1 MKNRLSLLALLLV
14 LVMALTML
22 VACGG
27 ETETSTPEQSTT
39 STTDTS
45 TTDTS
50 VADGDTLVIPEDF
63 SWDKEEFVILSGQTT
78 FSRYYGVYNEF
89 GMSSD
94 ELEQSVINDAVIN
107 RNLAVEQLLDIKIV
121 EKAVDDDDRMTTG
134 NMYTTVVQQ
143 IDSGAA
149 DFDMIAPSLYQ
160 AAALAVNDYLY
171 NLHEIKDNQ
180 LDKDWWDNFFVDEVT
195 MNDRLYFVTGDIG
208 FYSKGAITAV
218 YFNKETAQSLELG
231 DVYALAREKKFT
243 YDVMYSWMKLIL
255 EDINS
260 DNVFNY
266 KDKFGM
272 GGQHDL
278 TWALFYGAGQYIAQ
292 KDEDQNPYL
301 TIGTERAL
309 TVAEKLSQIVMDD
322 SFVNANDY
330 WNDAPDGKPTNLLV
344 QAFVEGRSLMFA
356 ETLGQVE
363 WLRDMDFDFGI
374 LPIPLFD
381 ENQERYYSLLNCWGS
396 NAFGIPT
403 SLYDDEAEGV
413 MVIMNA
419 LGAKG
424 KEFVTPAYIETTLK
438 GQRLRDDDSE
448 EMLDIIFENIG
459 CDIGHMYNF
468 GRLGFDALHK
478 LAEGQNMATLI
489 DSLKSKAQSEIDDFI
504 TNFND

>member
-1 MKNRLSLLALLLV
+1 MKNRLSVLALLLV

-22 VACGG
+22 VACGD

-78 FSRYYGVYNEF
+78 FSRYYDVYNEF

-107 RNLAVEQLLDIKIV
+107 RNLAVEQLLDIMIV

-231 DVYALAREKKFT
+231 DV
-243 YDVMYSWMKLIL
+243 
-255 EDINS
+255 
-260 DNVFNY
+260 
-266 KDKFGM
+266 
-272 GGQHDL
+272 
-278 TWALFYGAGQYIAQ
+278 
-292 KDEDQNPYL
+292 
-301 TIGTERAL
+301 
-309 TVAEKLSQIVMDD
+309 
-322 SFVNANDY
+322 
-330 WNDAPDGKPTNLLV
+330 
-344 QAFVEGRSLMFA
+344 
-356 ETLGQVE
+356 
-363 WLRDMDFDFGI
+363 
-374 LPIPLFD
+374 
-381 ENQERYYSLLNCWGS
+381 
-396 NAFGIPT
+396 
-403 SLYDDEAEGV
+403 
-413 MVIMNA
+413 
-419 LGAKG
+419 
-424 KEFVTPAYIETTLK
+424 
-438 GQRLRDDDSE
+438 
-448 EMLDIIFENIG
+448 
-459 CDIGHMYNF
+459 
-468 GRLGFDALHK
+468 
-478 LAEGQNMATLI
+478 
-489 DSLKSKAQSEIDDFI
+489 
-504 TNFND
+504 

>member
-1 MKNRLSLLALLLV
+1 MKKRLSLISLLLV
-14 LVMALTML
+14 LVMALAML
-22 VACGG
+22 ASCGG
-27 ETETSTPEQSTT
+27 ETETSKPEQSTT
-39 STTDTS
+39 STQDTS

-50 VADGDTLVIPEDF
+50 TDNGDKLAVPDGF
-63 SWDKEEFVILSGQTT
+63 SWEKEEFVILSGHTT

-89 GMSSD
+89 GYNSD
-94 ELEQSVINDAVIN
+94 ELEASVINDAVIN
-107 RNLAVEQLLDIKIV
+107 RNLAVEQLLGIKIV
-121 EKAVDDDDRMTTG
+121 ERSVDDDDRMTTG
-134 NMYTTVVQQ
+134 KMYSTVVEQV
-143 IDSGAA
+143 DSGAA
-149 DFDMIAPSLYQ
+149 DFDMVCPSLYQ

-171 NLHEIKDNQ
+171 NMLEIENNQ
-180 LDKDWWDNFFVDEVT
+180 LDKDWWDKFFVEEVT

-231 DVYALAREKKFT
+231 DVYALARENKFT
-243 YDVMYSWMKLIL
+243 YDVMYSWMKLIQ

-260 DNVFNY
+260 DNIINY

-292 KDEDQNPYL
+292 KDADDNPYL
-301 TIGTERAL
+301 TINSETAL
-309 TVAEKLSQIVMDD
+309 TVADKLSKIVMDD

-344 QAFVEGRSLMFA
+344 AAFVEGRSLMFA

-363 WLRDMDFDFGI
+363 WLRDMNFDFGI
-374 LPIPLFD
+374 LPTPLYD
-381 ENQERYYSLLNCWGS
+381 ENQDRYYSLLNCWGS

-413 MVIMNA
+413 MLIMNA
-419 LGAKG
+419 LGAEG
-424 KEFVTPAYIETTLK
+424 KNYVTPAYIETTLK

-489 DSLKSKAQSEIDDFI
+489 DSLKSKAQSEIDSFI
-504 TNFND
+504 ANFND